1 MHKQLRT
8 IAAGLLLVGIHTNV
22 VADQVMIDKEARWS
36 YLDAQRQAP
45 ANAQLPSFNASDW
58 ASGHGVLGYGDSGIE
73 TEIDY
78 GSDKNNKNITTYFRH
93 QFSVEKAE
101 EFSALRLKLMRDDG
115 AVVYLNGH
123 ELTRQNMP
131 TGTITSSTLASETV
145 GQNDEKLY
153 HVGYVAA
160 DRLQNGE
167 NTLAVEL
174 HQRSPSSS
182 DTWFDLKLIGISGDG
197 IAERVRGPYLQ
208 TGTPDS
214 VRVLWRTDE
223 PATSCVHYGTAV
235 STLSDTV
242 CSDALVTEH
251 EVRLQGLNP
260 ATRYFYKAV
269 SNEQV
274 MAQGADNYFET
285 SPVPGT
291 REKIRIWAIGDA
303 GTANANQRAVY
314 NAYQAHTGD
323 TYTNVWV
330 MLGDNAYG
338 DGTDD
343 EYQRAVFDMYPQLLR
358 QAVVWPTIGNHDAH
372 TSDSATQS
380 GAYFDIFSL
389 PTLGEAGGLPS
400 GTEAYYSYDYGN
412 IHFIVLDSAESSRMP
427 WGDMMRWMEADLQA
441 SDAEWTI
448 AYWHHPPYTK
458 GSHDSDWELQLI
470 QMRKVANKMLKRYG
484 VDLVL
489 SGHSH
494 SYERSKFIDGH
505 YGQAW
510 TFSNPRHAIDS
521 GSGQRENDGAY
532 TKPGAHVSNAG
543 AVYIVAGSSGKK
555 SGGKLN
561 HKAMYASLNELGSMV
576 IDVEGLTMDAVFIDE
591 KGQVLDH
598 FSIEK

>member
-1 MHKQLRT
+1 MHKPLGT
-8 IAAGLLLVGIHTNV
+8 IAAGLLLAGVHTNV
-22 VADQVMIDKEARWS
+22 IADQVMIDKEARWS
-36 YLDAQRQAP
+36 YLDEQRQAP
-45 ANAQLPSFNASDW
+45 ANWQLPSFNASDW

-93 QFSVEKAE
+93 QFSVENVE

-115 AVVYLNGH
+115 AVVYLNGN

-131 TGTITSSTLASETV
+131 AGTITASTIANETV
-145 GQNDEKLY
+145 GQNDEKTY
-153 HVGYVAA
+153 HVSYVAA
-160 DRLQNGE
+160 GHLQNGE

-182 DTWFDLKLIGISGDG
+182 DIRFDLKLIGISGDG

-214 VRVLWRTDE
+214 VRILWRTDE
-223 PATSCVHYGTAV
+223 PAPSCVYYGTAV
-235 STLSDTV
+235 STLNDTV

-274 MAQGADNYFET
+274 MAQGAETYFET

-389 PTLGEAGGLPS
+389 PKQGEAGGLPS

-412 IHFIVLDSAESSRMP
+412 IHFVVLDSAESSRMP

-470 QMRKVANKMLKRYG
+470 QMRKVANKMLERYG

-510 TFSNPRHAIDS
+510 TFSNRRHAIDS

-532 TKPGAHVSNAG
+532 TKPGAHVPNAG

-561 HKAMYASLNELGSMV
+561 HKAMYASLSELGSMV